1 VKINN
6 LSSPPLFLA
15 NNFALD
21 LITSEY
27 ETGDSR
33 HDCSESAQS
42 VVDWLGT
49 TGLVPKGTEA
59 PPEFGG

>member
-42 VVDWLGT
+42 VVDWLET
-49 TGLVPKGTEA
+49 TELVPKGT
-59 PPEFGG
+59 